1 MTVGDERLAVGHERL
16 ARTEALFRDVNE
28 RIAESAEGF
37 DADQADFVCEC
48 GEQACTERVSA
59 TLDDYERVRADS
71 RRFLI
76 RPGHENERIERVV
89 ERRLR
94 FAVVEKFHDRVVGI
108 VRKLDP
114 RMRAT

>member
-1 MTVGDERLAVGHERL
+1 MTVIEERL

-28 RIAESAEGF
+28 RIAESAESF
-37 DADQADFVCEC
+37 DADEADFVCEC

-59 TLDDYERVRADS
+59 TIDEYERVRADG

-76 RPGHENERIERVV
+76 RPGHENERIERIV
-89 ERRLR
+89 ESRSR
-94 FAVVEKFHDRVVGI
+94 FAVVEKVHDRVVAI

-114 RMRAT
+114 RAESI

>member
-1 MTVGDERLAVGHERL
+1 MVTLVDERL

-37 DADQADFVCEC
+37 DADAADFVCEC

-59 TLDDYERVRADS
+59 TLDEYERVRADG

-76 RPGHENERIERVV
+76 RPGHENDRIERVV
-89 ERRLR
+89 ERRSR
-94 FAVVEKFHDRVVGI
+94 FAVVEKFQHRVVAI

-114 RMRAT
+114 RVESV

>member
-1 MTVGDERLAVGHERL
+1 MVTLVDERS

-37 DADQADFVCEC
+37 DADEADFVCEC

-59 TLDDYERVRADS
+59 TLDEYERVRADGT
-71 RRFLI
+71 RFLI

-89 ERRLR
+89 ERAERYVIVDKLPQAER
-94 FAVVEKFHDRVVGI
+94 FVGADG
-108 VRKLDP
+108 KPDSGS
-114 RMRAT
+114 

>member
-1 MTVGDERLAVGHERL
+1 MVTLVDERL

-37 DADQADFVCEC
+37 DADEADFVCEC

-59 TLDDYERVRADS
+59 TLDEYEHVRANGT
-71 RRFLI
+71 RFLI

-89 ERRLR
+89 ERRSR
-94 FAVVEKFHDRVVGI
+94 FAVVEKFQHRVVAI

-114 RMRAT
+114 RVESV